1 MNDRRGSWYLLT
13 GVVIGLALGLVYAW
27 LISPV
32 AYVDT
37 EPATLRKDYKEIY
50 RDQIA
55 AAYAATGNLPRA
67 RLRLALL
74 KDADPAAAL
83 AAQAQSILAQ
93 SGSQDDARHLALLAA
108 DLGKAPAKS
117 TPTVITPTLI
127 PTTVTPT
134 PAITQTD
141 ATTATPQPSP
151 TETPTEVIAPTRT
164 PIPTLSAPFILKEHQ
179 QVCDPALT
187 EALLQVQ
194 VTDASGNPL

>member
-55 AAYAATGNLPRA
+55 AAYTATGNLPRA

-83 AAQAQSILAQ
+83 AAHAQSILA
-93 SGSQDDARHLALLAA
+93 
-108 DLGKAPAKS
+108 
-117 TPTVITPTLI
+117 
-127 PTTVTPT
+127 
-134 PAITQTD
+134 
-141 ATTATPQPSP
+141 
-151 TETPTEVIAPTRT
+151 
-164 PIPTLSAPFILKEHQ
+164 
-179 QVCDPALT
+179 
-187 EALLQVQ
+187 
-194 VTDASGNPL
+194 